1 MFVALNDK
9 GDKRIMSGKPIHI
22 TQFDLERLRKLL
34 FDAQSTDYRKS
45 EYLEKLQMEINRA
58 EVVSPK
64 DIPSDVV
71 TMNSTVC
78 IEDLDTKEEEIY
90 TLVFPE
96 NADLS
101 QGKISILA
109 PIGTAMLGY
118 EVGDAFEWDVPAGKR
133 RLRVK
138 KILYQPE
145 ASGDY
150 HL

>member
-1 MFVALNDK
+1 M
-9 GDKRIMSGKPIHI
+9 GGKPIRI
-22 TQFDLERLRKLL
+22 TEFDLDRLKRLL
-34 FDAQSTDYRKS
+34 QEAQYTEYRNS
-45 EYLEKLQMEINRA
+45 EYLDRLGMEIDRA
-58 EVVSPK
+58 EIVSPQ

-71 TMNSTVC
+71 TMNSRVC
-78 IEDLDTKEEEIY
+78 LVDLDSGEEEVY

-96 NADLS
+96 NADLE
-101 QGKISILA
+101 QGKLSVFA

-118 EVGDAFEWDVPAGKR
+118 EVGDIFEWEVPDGKR

-138 KILYQPE
+138 EILYQPE

>member
-1 MFVALNDK
+1 
-9 GDKRIMSGKPIHI
+9 MSGKPIHI

-45 EYLEKLQMEINRA
+45 EYLEKLQMELNRA

-96 NADLS
+96 NADLG

-118 EVGDAFEWDVPAGKR
+118 EVGDSFEWDVPAGKR

>member
-1 MFVALNDK
+1 
-9 GDKRIMSGKPIHI
+9 MSGKPIHI
-22 TQFDLERLRKLL
+22 TVFDLERLRKLL
-34 FDAQSTDYRKS
+34 QDAQCTDYRKS
-45 EYLEKLQMEINRA
+45 EYLEKLQMELNRA
-58 EVVSPK
+58 EVVSPQ
-64 DIPSDVV
+64 DIPSDVI

-78 IEDLDTKEEEIY
+78 LEDLDTEEEEIY

-96 NADLS
+96 NADLG
-101 QGKISILA
+101 QGRISVLA

-118 EVGDAFEWDVPAGKR
+118 EVGDTFEWEVPAGKR

-138 KILYQPE
+138 RILYQPE